1 MIKAVIFDMDG
12 VLRNTPEF
20 DIKVV
25 ENAFK
30 DLGHEINDKVRKL
43 AVGRNPR
50 DYIPMLLN
58 EYGFNFDPVEFKK
71 LTHKHFTHFLDK
83 EMKLMPFVR
92 ETFEMLKKNNLKIAI
107 ATSASPRGAYQFFID
122 KFNFPNTFDVITTFD
137 DCKERKPNPEVYLTS
152 LRKLNLKAEECI
164 VIEDTQIGLEA
175 AKAAGI
181 KCVVVPNEFTKD
193 LDFTKADVII
203 NSLKELN
210 LDLIKRLE
218 Q

>member
-30 DLGHEINDKVRKL
+30 DLGLEINDKVRKL

-58 EYGFNFDPVEFKK
+58 EYDFNFNPVEFKK

>member
-30 DLGHEINDKVRKL
+30 DLGLEINDKVRKL

-92 ETFEMLKKNNLKIAI
+92 ETFEMLKKNNLKF
-107 ATSASPRGAYQFFID
+107 RY
-122 KFNFPNTFDVITTFD
+122 
-137 DCKERKPNPEVYLTS
+137 E
-152 LRKLNLKAEECI
+152 
-164 VIEDTQIGLEA
+164 
-175 AKAAGI
+175 
-181 KCVVVPNEFTKD
+181 
-193 LDFTKADVII
+193 
-203 NSLKELN
+203 
-210 LDLIKRLE
+210 
-218 Q
+218 